1 MQYGS
6 STKKS
11 LIRMAA
17 LTTIFA
23 LTTTVSADQ
32 ITLTNGDIIQGQLNE
47 QTESH
52 VIWHSESFGNL
63 SIAVEQVASINGEPF
78 GPQPVEVFHNTYNG
92 SLSFT
97 GAYASGN
104 KEREDWDFDSDVEW
118 REGDF
123 RHRSNLNYES
133 HSLDG
138 SAPNQ
143 EYALGYGVDWFFQEQ
158 WFWKNGVALGA
169 NEERAIDQYYAVGT
183 AIGRQFWESESS
195 ALSAETGLLWI
206 SEDFEDQTSDRR
218 LTWSWATDYRTQI
231 LDNIELFHSHQ
242 IFIGLTDVS
251 DSDLRADLGLKVPV
265 VENLFTELKL
275 EWIYDN
281 QPAAGT
287 EKADSQL
294 TIGVNYS
301 W

>member
-6 STKKS
+6 STKNS

-17 LTTIFA
+17 LTTLA
-23 LTTTVSADQ
+23 LTSIVSADQ

-52 VIWHSESFGNL
+52 VIWNSESFGNL
-63 SIAVEQVASINGEPF
+63 SIALEQVVSINNEPF
-78 GPQPVEVFHNTYNG
+78 GPQPAEVFTNTYNG

-104 KEREDWDFDSDVEW
+104 QEREDWDFDSDVEW

-138 SAPNQ
+138 STPNQ
-143 EYALGYGVDWFFQEQ
+143 EYTLGYGVDWFFQEQ

-231 LDNIELFHSHQ
+231 LNNIELFHSHQ
-242 IFIGLTDVS
+242 IFIALTDAS

-287 EKADSQL
+287 EKSDSQL

>member
-6 STKKS
+6 STKNS

-17 LTTIFA
+17 LTTLA
-23 LTTTVSADQ
+23 LTSIVSADQ

-52 VIWHSESFGNL
+52 VIWNSESFGNL
-63 SIAVEQVASINGEPF
+63 SIALEQVVSINNEPF
-78 GPQPVEVFHNTYNG
+78 GPQPAEVFTNTYNG

-104 KEREDWDFDSDVEW
+104 QEREDWDFDSDVEW

-138 SAPNQ
+138 STPNQ

-195 ALSAETGLLWI
+195 ALSAATGLLWI

-231 LDNIELFHSHQ
+231 LNNIELFHSHQ
-242 IFIGLTDVS
+242 IFIALTDAS

-287 EKADSQL
+287 EKSDSQL